1 MTGAAQA
8 PADTIA
14 LLADLHLAGGD
25 HDPFSDD
32 ERFVETIGGLVAGAS
47 HSRLRVVLLG
57 DTFDFP
63 AVLLP
68 GRRATPATRPAE
80 AAAKLERIVAAH
92 PLVVEALRDLVRAG
106 HRLDVVAGN
115 HDMELLMPAVH
126 SRLLATLG
134 GPPGSVQ
141 VHPWMLY
148 VPGVLYAEHGQQH
161 HDFNRFP
168 WLGTEQPRAE
178 DPLALP
184 AGSYVD
190 ALAHLRQW
198 HPEASA
204 PAVAAQAARMG
215 AGLVASL
222 ARLSRAER
230 HRDERERRLG
240 AEPPAGLSA
249 AAVLGIDRASAAT
262 PTAIAR
268 RAAAMASRRL
278 RSSGSGPATPF
289 MQTAAHAVH
298 RVLEAEGCAVPFYAF
313 GHTHVPADV
322 ALADGAPARYLNPGT
337 WSSLTRRVTGGDRRC
352 GVVLVQ
358 PVPGADPRAELLI
371 P

>member
-1 MTGAAQA
+1 MTAAAQA
-8 PADTIA
+8 PTETIA

-25 HDPFSDD
+25 HDPFTDD
-32 ERFVETIGGLVAGAS
+32 ERFAETIGGLVARAS
-47 HSRLRVVLLG
+47 SPRLRVVLLG

-63 AVLLP
+63 AVVVP
-68 GRRATPATRPAE
+68 GRRATPAARPAE
-80 AAAKLERIVAAH
+80 ATQKLERIVAAH
-92 PLVVEALRDLVRAG
+92 PLVFAALRDLVRAG

-126 SRLLATLG
+126 SRLVAALG
-134 GPPGSVQ
+134 GAPGAVQ
-141 VHPWMLY
+141 VHPWLLY
-148 VPGVLYAEHGQQH
+148 VPGLLYAEHGQQH

-168 WLGTEQPRAE
+168 WLGTEQPRA
-178 DPLALP
+178 DGPLALP

-198 HPEASA
+198 YPQASA
-204 PAVAAQAARMG
+204 AALAGEAVRMA
-215 AGLVASL
+215 AGLVAAL

-230 HRDERERRLG
+230 HRDERERRLA

-268 RAAAMASRRL
+268 RAAAMATGRL
-278 RSSGSGPATPF
+278 RPPGSGPAAPF
-289 MQTAAHAVH
+289 MQTAARAVH

-337 WSSLTRRVTGGDRRC
+337 WSSLTRAVPGGDRRC
-352 GVVLVQ
+352 GVVLVES
-358 PVPGADPRAELLI
+358 VPGAGPRAELLI